1 MENESRVRSQP
12 LSEHYGDATSTCSG
26 LLKPCEEDR
35 PSQKGPSIRLPAS
48 KILRK
53 IVLFVTPRNNR
64 LSIGIEVGCGRKL
77 HPPKVRRLFAADCFN
92 GYQRHIR

>member
-1 MENESRVRSQP
+1 
-12 LSEHYGDATSTCSG
+12 
-26 LLKPCEEDR
+26 
-35 PSQKGPSIRLPAS
+35 
-48 KILRK
+48 
-53 IVLFVTPRNNR
+53 VLFVTPRNNR